1 MKYLRKIFESNF
13 TEKEVDEL
21 KDLCEGSL
29 VYLLDEDF
37 HIRVRHSNKRKE
49 RIRIEI
55 YKGELAFPKPFNW
68 NDIDDYFITFYQ
80 ILSKNY
86 QLQTNWADCTVKFD
100 YRKPAKNIWEC
111 ESIWV
116 SHEDMLNNVII
127 DKNYIGVITIFIE
140 KKRNSMKYIRKIFES
155 DFTKEIILEYLESCF
170 VDYIDQ
176 GYKFVYYDGT
186 NTGFFSSYTMEINLG
201 EPKGEFN
208 KIAEIGRKI
217 TEISENFEDNMR
229 KVNIEYPNFTY
240 YYNIDQNGNQDL
252 IVYIEISI
260 RK

>member
-1 MKYLRKIFESNF
+1 
-13 TEKEVDEL
+13 
-21 KDLCEGSL
+21 
-29 VYLLDEDF
+29 
-37 HIRVRHSNKRKE
+37 
-49 RIRIEI
+49 
-55 YKGELAFPKPFNW
+55 
-68 NDIDDYFITFYQ
+68 
-80 ILSKNY
+80 
-86 QLQTNWADCTVKFD
+86 
-100 YRKPAKNIWEC
+100 
-111 ESIWV
+111 
-116 SHEDMLNNVII
+116 
-127 DKNYIGVITIFIE
+127 
-140 KKRNSMKYIRKIFES
+140 MKYIRKIFES
-155 DFTKEIILEYLESCF
+155 DDFTKEVILEYLESCF

-186 NTGFFSSYTMEINLG
+186 DTGFCSSYTMEINLG

-217 TEISENFEDNMR
+217 TEISEDFEDSMR